1 MTAEAS
7 CLLFKWKVYIFNHFT
22 RVELLAVLESCQ
34 ASSSYIG
41 KVGLRL
47 SKGNFQVAL
56 CRVFVAMFNP
66 AETWPSEG
74 DTPCQ
79 WSLLSETTWRPI
91 FSLSFIKMAED
102 CYSCT
107 QSSTR
112 TPFSQLLPKNADSKK
127 KKKAMLL
134 PPKTAQ
140 MAIIWKKICFL
151 LSLYQIHDCCSVTSD
166 LCRLF
171 FYDWTNNSVRQNS
184 SKTLGPFLGLTS
196 T

>member
-127 KKKAMLL
+127 KKKSHAASPKDCPNGYNLKKNMFSVIPLSDTRLL
-134 PPKTAQ
+134 FSN
-140 MAIIWKKICFL
+140 IWPL
-151 LSLYQIHDCCSVTSD
+151 
-166 LCRLF
+166 
-171 FYDWTNNSVRQNS
+171 
-184 SKTLGPFLGLTS
+184 
-196 T
+196 